1 MHQWRL
7 HLGPGKKLSVWTAK
21 VGQKPWSR
29 KHQGRGFWVMSDV
42 RARSPAPTEPPA
54 PGTPGS
60 EVQANRTRNR
70 SIPSTG
76 EDALVASTIPIDQLE
91 IGML

>member
-1 MHQWRL
+1 
-7 HLGPGKKLSVWTAK
+7 
-21 VGQKPWSR
+21 
-29 KHQGRGFWVMSDV
+29 MSDV